1 MLNCFFFK
9 RAKANFFTNSP
20 NYQNAIKVKILIL
33 SWHCLVV
40 KKVRENR
47 KEKKI
52 FFTWIFNIITDVDVL
67 MLNFLIP
74 RMETRESGKGNPRK
88 Y

>member
-1 MLNCFFFK
+1 M
-9 RAKANFFTNSP
+9 
-20 NYQNAIKVKILIL
+20 
-33 SWHCLVV
+33 
-40 KKVRENR
+40 RENR

-52 FFTWIFNIITDVDVL
+52 FFTWIFNIIADVDVL

-88 Y
+88 CLGFHFNGILIIG